1 MNKIKK
7 NRYYGP
13 LIQYKVELDYLKIV
27 SWINI
32 FLSLFV
38 YMVSYFNDLSGYYKM
53 ITKFLLITAIIIF
66 FYSFL
71 IKIINKHK
79 KVSYIVLSINFY
91 ILMLNFCFLGL
102 IFFLGA
108 NEDLMHQLYSKKSVF
123 YIIIMLI
130 SSLISKII
138 FLWYYLPKNQGK
150 QWSFNQSKSGETK
163 SKKNQYRINFL
174 IMFGVSMI
182 VPAML
187 TGNIE
192 NIFGIIVGLL
202 FSLVIPS
209 LIVDSL
215 YAAYYVHK
223 HPDYE

>member
-66 FYSFL
+66 FYSFH

-102 IFFLGA
+102 IFF
-108 NEDLMHQLYSKKSVF
+108 
-123 YIIIMLI
+123 
-130 SSLISKII
+130 
-138 FLWYYLPKNQGK
+138 
-150 QWSFNQSKSGETK
+150 
-163 SKKNQYRINFL
+163 
-174 IMFGVSMI
+174 
-182 VPAML
+182 
-187 TGNIE
+187 
-192 NIFGIIVGLL
+192 
-202 FSLVIPS
+202 
-209 LIVDSL
+209 
-215 YAAYYVHK
+215 
-223 HPDYE
+223 

>member
-1 MNKIKK
+1 M
-7 NRYYGP
+7 
-13 LIQYKVELDYLKIV
+13 
-27 SWINI
+27 
-32 FLSLFV
+32 
-38 YMVSYFNDLSGYYKM
+38 
-53 ITKFLLITAIIIF
+53 
-66 FYSFL
+66 
-71 IKIINKHK
+71 
-79 KVSYIVLSINFY
+79 
-91 ILMLNFCFLGL
+91 
-102 IFFLGA
+102 
-108 NEDLMHQLYSKKSVF
+108 F

-174 IMFGVSMI
+174 IMFGVSMF
-182 VPAML
+182 VSAML